1 MADVHPQ
8 RFGNPLGADRRRHS
22 RFLASD
28 RLVGTLVSTDRPV
41 RIRDVGAG
49 GFSAETVEPVPT
61 GRTER
66 VRLIASDDWSAVL
79 EATSLYCHPTVS
91 PSGLPRFV
99 TGFAFA
105 ESDEIRRAVATLLE
119 KVTSVAFEAEG

>member
-1 MADVHPQ
+1 VADAHPQ
-8 RFGNPLGADRRRHS
+8 RFGNPLGTDRRRHP

-28 RLVGTLVSTDRPV
+28 RLIGTLESSDRPV
-41 RIRDVGAG
+41 RIRDVSSG

-61 GRTER
+61 GQTDR
-66 VRLIASDDWSAVL
+66 VRLIASDDWSAVI
-79 EATSLYCHPTVS
+79 EARSLYCRPTVS

-105 ESDEIRRAVATLLE
+105 ESTDARRAIATLLE
-119 KVTSVAFEAEG
+119 KVTSVPFEAES